1 MQSDKYGN
9 PIFQDNDIID
19 LIYKGHIDQLDQIIV
34 NETVGIKQLAEYSEI
49 NLKLNQNFD
58 IEVADF
64 DKICQ
69 SDWFMPEEYKKLDI
83 EEILV
88 TLCPKENYQRLIEE
102 LEEFRERNM
111 LDLLRVLKY
120 TVDTLKTNS
129 IVWGVGRGSS
139 VASYVNVTAPKFVR
153 IVGVGDPLNVTVRA
167 EPSLFNSTVSLDNT
181 PAAPHSLKV
190 KVKLP
195 PIVKV

>member
-9 PIFQDNDIID
+9 PIFQDNDIIG
-19 LIYKGHIDQLDQIIV
+19 LIYKGHIAQLDQIIV
-34 NETVGIKQLAEYSEI
+34 NETAGIKQLADHSEI
-49 NLKLNQNFD
+49 NLKFNQNFN
-58 IEVADF
+58 IEVSDF

-83 EEILV
+83 EELLV
-88 TLCPKENYQRLIEE
+88 NLCPAENYQRLIEE
-102 LEEFRERNM
+102 LEEFRKRDM

-139 VASYVNVTAPKFVR
+139 VASYVLFLL
-153 IVGVGDPLNVTVRA
+153 GVHKI
-167 EPSLFNSTVSLDNT
+167 NSIQYNLDWREF
-181 PAAPHSLKV
+181 LR
-190 KVKLP
+190 
-195 PIVKV
+195 